1 MNRTLPTLGR
11 SDPTPFIAS
20 MSPSTAFSLTAAGLL
35 TPKIKIQSDN
45 KKEAYTFQSRSDST
59 NRNMTMKDY
68 KNAQVCKVKNKG
80 EHLLDLYL
88 TTDEKDINVQ
98 FRDMVAFKK
107 AVEKNGGGGKVPLIY
122 QPGDEDDDRADGR
135 YNTTDSNHQHHPVN
149 VCWAFEFE
157 GRIYQW
163 TAAGGH
169 GIHAQPGA
177 DVLVCHTTSTTPP
190 SRIARLHSSHVGASD
205 KLIIF
210 NAPTANVLDKNG
222 LQILLLTSVL
232 SLMEIMNDRS
242 RDLLDFD

>member
-1 MNRTLPTLGR
+1 TLPTLGR

-20 MSPSTAFSLTAAGLL
+20 MTPSTSFQLTAAGLL
-35 TPKIKIQSDN
+35 TPKIKCQSDN
-45 KKEAYTFQSRSDST
+45 KKEAYTFQSKSDST
-59 NRNMTMKDY
+59 NRNMTVKDY
-68 KNAQVCKVKNKG
+68 KNVQVCKVKNKG

-98 FRDMVAFKK
+98 FRDMIAFKK
-107 AVEKNGGGGKVPLIY
+107 AVEKNGAGAKVPVIY
-122 QPGDEDDDRADGR
+122 QPSQDDDDERVHDSRHQA
-135 YNTTDSNHQHHPVN
+135 TDPSPHHHPVN

-190 SRIARLHSSHVGASD
+190 TKIARLHSSHVGASD

-210 NAPTANVLDKNG
+210 NAPTASVLDKNG